1 MKPRTF
7 ATHNKVTIVR
17 PDNRRFWHPKI
28 ELWPIQKLRR
38 SKRNARTHSK
48 KQREKLLAI
57 IRRFGFINPIIIDEN
72 GNVIAGHL
80 RLEVAGLH
88 GHDARARHSD
98 HAPDGPGEAGSGACR
113 EPHCS

>member
-1 MKPRTF
+1 MPKLLP
-7 ATHNKVTIVR
+7 HEPTIG

-57 IRRFGFINPIIIDEN
+57 IRRFGFINKPADFVR
-72 GNVIAGHL
+72 GRDVVSQVHVL
-80 RLEVAGLH
+80 RKGCP
-88 GHDARARHSD
+88 S
-98 HAPDGPGEAGSGACR
+98 
-113 EPHCS
+113 

>member
-1 MKPRTF
+1 MKSRAKMTQNCAF
-7 ATHNKVTIVR
+7 KTHLNTSFS
-17 PDNRRFWHPKI
+17 DANRRFWHPKI

-72 GNVIAGHL
+72 GRVIAGHL
-80 RLEVAGLH
+80 RLEVASLMGMTHMPVIQITHLT
-88 GHDARARHSD
+88 
-98 HAPDGPGEAGSGACR
+98 EAQA
-113 EPHCS
+113 